1 MVRGSG
7 PQTKVNGLKRGVY
20 WVLMGVNERGFIIRT
35 FKFVKVFVLSRR
47 ITQFNLH

>member
-20 WVLMGVNERGFIIRT
+20 WVLMGVNKGDLLYEHLN
-35 FKFVKVFVLSRR
+35 LSKCL
-47 ITQFNLH
+47 F